1 MRFGCALAGVLFVV
15 LFVPA
20 QSAFADAPLQ
30 CAVHPGGPSGG
41 NPGLGVTV
49 HSVLNF
55 DVPQGASSVSGSAT
69 VGLYPS
75 WNVMFSNAAPV
86 AVTAP
91 TITTSSALP
100 GLSGSCTEPSL
111 DPGSAVGLQGLASAA
126 ITQTRSLGYDSSNT
140 VTPSLLPA
148 AGGDVTE
155 QFTVRFTDPRLAHGD
170 ITVSA
175 GNGDVTVLSQDIP
188 SNLDQ
193 HETVSADGGEWDL
206 SNAQLDK
213 TYVFRALVEV
223 GSAPEPFVFSPPGFI
238 RVDYP
243 GNCDPCG
250 LRTTGSSV
258 TVPDA
263 NLEGS
268 FVFSVD
274 QADLPWTVFHVD
286 ELNTFYADQKSELTA
301 DQCKN
306 GGWTTYGVFKNQGDC
321 VSFVATK
328 GENPPG

>member
-1 MRFGCALAGVLFVV
+1 MRFGCALAGALLVL

-20 QSAFADAPLQ
+20 HSAFADPLQ
-30 CAVHPGGPSGG
+30 CTIHTPGPSGG
-41 NPGLGVTV
+41 NPGLGVNV
-49 HSVLNF
+49 FSVLNY
-55 DVPQGASSVSGSAT
+55 DVPEGANSVSGSAT

-75 WNVMFSNAAPV
+75 WNVMFSNASSAT
-86 AVTAP
+86 VTDP

-100 GLSGSCTEPSL
+100 GLSGSCTVPSL
-111 DPGSAVGLQGLASAA
+111 DPGSTMTPGLAPGG
-126 ITQTRSLGYDSSNT
+126 ITQTGSLGYDSSNT

-155 QFTVRFTDPRLAHGD
+155 QFTVRLTDPRLAHGD

-175 GNGDVTVLSQDIP
+175 GNGDVNVLSQETP

-193 HETVSADGGEWDL
+193 GETVSLNGGEWDL

-223 GSAPEPFVFSPPGFI
+223 GYASGPFIFSPPGFI
-238 RVDYP
+238 RVNYP

-250 LRTTGSSV
+250 LQTTGSSV

-274 QADLPWTVFHVD
+274 QTDQRWIVFHVD
-286 ELNTFYADQKSELTA
+286 ELNTNYADQKSAFTA
-301 DQCKN
+301 DLCKN
-306 GGWTTYGVFKNQGDC
+306 GGWQTYGIFKNQGDC
-321 VSFVATK
+321 VSYVATDGK
-328 GENPPG
+328 NPPG

>member
-1 MRFGCALAGVLFVV
+1 MRFGCALAGVLLVV

-20 QSAFADAPLQ
+20 QSAFADTPLQ
-30 CAVHPGGPSGG
+30 CAVHPNAPLSG
-41 NPGLGVTV
+41 NPGLGVVV

-55 DVPQGASSVSGSAT
+55 DVPQGANSISGSAT

-75 WNVMFSNAAPV
+75 WNVVFSNASSET
-86 AVTAP
+86 VTAP

-111 DPGSAVGLQGLASAA
+111 DPGSAVGLQGLVSAG
-126 ITQTRSLGYDSSNT
+126 ITQTGSLGYDSSNT
-140 VTPSLLPA
+140 VAPSLLPA

-155 QFTVRFTDPRLAHGD
+155 QFTVRFTDPLLAHGD

-175 GNGDVTVLSQDIP
+175 GNGDVTVLSQDMP
-188 SNLDQ
+188 SNLNQ
-193 HETVSADGGEWDL
+193 GETVSAGGGEWDL

-223 GSAPEPFVFSPPGFI
+223 GYAPDPFVFSPPGFI

-268 FVFSVD
+268 FVFSVVQTD
-274 QADLPWTVFHVD
+274 QQWTVYHVD
-286 ELNTFYADQKSELTA
+286 ELNTNYADQKSELTA

-306 GGWTTYGVFKNQGDC
+306 GGWQAYGVFKNQGDC
-321 VSFVATK
+321 VSYVATGGK
-328 GENPPG
+328 NPPG